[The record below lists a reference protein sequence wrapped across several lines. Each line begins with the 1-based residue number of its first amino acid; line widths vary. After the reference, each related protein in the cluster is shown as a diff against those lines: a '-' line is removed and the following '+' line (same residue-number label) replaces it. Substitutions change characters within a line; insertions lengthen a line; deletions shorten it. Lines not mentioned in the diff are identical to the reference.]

1 MSKIVNE
8 VVEPSNKENK
18 PTDHINHVNSNVK
31 KNVNEKNII
40 RKLGII
46 ETYFHNEIENGS
58 SINASTITIS
68 SKVDLFENFELFNK
82 AVRLWKKTQPLLR
95 SKVIQLDE
103 VNNQNNTQKSNSN
116 DMNHF
121 NKYFAYVSQENDDS
135 KIHDK
140 LDNVNYLYFKFS
152 TSEINNYDNC
162 GDLWKLLIER
172 EISIPIDWK
181 NGPMWRLTL
190 INLNKEKNAN
200 DLYEYCLIITVSH
213 AIFDGTSAFVSLV
226 SLFTILEY
234 LFENKSHHDSINE
247 HLIDAKVMKPVEECA
262 MNHLE
267 KSNMSYEQLADYKK
281 IGGFKRPSSFI
292 INNEND
298 RTHYIPIEKLSS
310 NSDQIKL
317 GGFYSALNNQLVINL
332 DDLLE
337 ISKNSVTK
345 FYLNVFEG
353 EKYEKFLA
361 TCKSKNAK
369 ITGVFN
375 TIFIIAW
382 RMAYK
387 KFSSNLIDHHDGI
400 LNEKIHYLTIVNLR
414 SFVKDIDLTSLVW
427 FCNNLYNSYD
437 ESFNTKDEDFW
448 HYKFWLFARQESETF
463 HDRLKRG
470 EQFKLL
476 ESSAPIN
483 PDETRL
489 HYGLSNLVV
498 PNELTKEIKLFKIN
512 ELFTLTS
519 YRKDW

>member
-1 MSKIVNE
+1 MSKVVKE
-8 VVEPSNKENK
+8 VIKPSNKEN
-18 PTDHINHVNSNVK
+18 D
-31 KNVNEKNII
+31 KNII

-58 SINASTITIS
+58 SINASTIKIS
-68 SKVDLFENFELFNK
+68 SKVDLFQNFEFFNK

-95 SKVIQLDE
+95 SRVVYLDE
-103 VNNQNNTQKSNSN
+103 SDNQTKSQKKNSN
-116 DMNHF
+116 HKNQF
-121 NKYFAYVSQENDDS
+121 NKYFAYVNQDDDDS
-135 KIHDK
+135 KNYER
-140 LDNVNYLYFKFS
+140 LSNVNYLYFKS
-152 TSEINNYDNC
+152 SSNKNDDC

-172 EISIPIDWK
+172 EISIPIDWE

-190 INLNKEKNAN
+190 ISLNREKNES

-226 SLFTILEY
+226 SLFNILEY
-234 LFENKSHHDSINE
+234 LFVNQADHESINE
-247 HLIDAKVMKPVEECA
+247 HLIDAKVIEPVEACA

-267 KSNMSYEQLADYKK
+267 KTNISYEQLADYKK

-292 INNEND
+292 INNENE
-298 RTHYIPIEKLSS
+298 RTQYIPIEKLED
-310 NSDQIKL
+310 NPDRIKL
-317 GGFYSALNNQLVINL
+317 GGFYSALNDALIINL
-332 DDLLE
+332 DSLLE

-345 FYLNVFEG
+345 FYLSVFEG
-353 EKYEKFLA
+353 DKYEKFL
-361 TCKSKNAK
+361 TICKSNNAK

-382 RMAYK
+382 RMTYK
-387 KFSSNLIDHHDGI
+387 KFSANLIDHHDGI

-414 SFVKDIDLTSLVW
+414 SFVKDIDLSSLVW

-437 ESFNTKDEDFW
+437 ESFNTKEVDFW
-448 HYKFWLFARQESETF
+448 HSKFWKFARQESEMF

-476 ESSAPIN
+476 ESSTPIHQ
-483 PDETRL
+483 DETRL

-498 PNELTKEIKLFKIN
+498 PNELTKDIKLFKIN